1 MSQKNLYQSYWEVSF
16 SLKALTISTV
26 YRKFTYDVTED
37 FKVDSSE
44 GSRSWSHLRRM
55 MLCYR
60 LKGLKIIVY
69 VNHKE
74 KHAKAA

>member
-26 YRKFTYDVTED
+26 YRKFTYDVTKD

-55 MLCYR
+55 MLGYNQ
-60 LKGLKIIVY
+60 KIKSKFVFT
-69 VNHKE
+69 NG
-74 KHAKAA
+74 